1 MARLILNWEG
11 VDLVTHELIDDT
23 VMVGRAPSNTIIIE
37 HLTVSA
43 EHAVLLRVADSYFLK
58 DLNST
63 NGTQLNGVLVT
74 EADLKD
80 GDTIRFGSVI
90 AVFAGCSRKRSS
102 TCAIRRFWTGSTRRP
117 KCGTTPR
124 GDGKEK
130 KELDETTTQQLGQV
144 DAVAA
149 HGGIKY
155 GLAIQDALAD
165 LLTRKAV
172 GESLLTYLDKEAST
186 SRDATLQSAINFWV
200 NHIRRLKD
208 RQTDEAD
215 TMINTYEPKS
225 DSKE

>member
-23 VMVGRAPSNTIIIE
+23 VMVGRAPSNNIIIE

-102 TCAIRRFWTGSTRRP
+102 TCAIRRSGP
-117 KCGTTPR
+117 VPR
-124 GDGKEK
+124 GGQNAARHREGMPRK
-130 KELDETTTQQLGQV
+130 KWNWM
-144 DAVAA
+144 
-149 HGGIKY
+149 
-155 GLAIQDALAD
+155 IQRHNNSGR
-165 LLTRKAV
+165 LTPSPRTV
-172 GESLLTYLDKEAST
+172 ESST
-186 SRDATLQSAINFWV
+186 A
-200 NHIRRLKD
+200 
-208 RQTDEAD
+208 
-215 TMINTYEPKS
+215 
-225 DSKE
+225 